1 MPAYSKLTQFFLLL
15 FFQATIE
22 GSKPGVEQTKVV
34 AQHAQMEKLNR
45 LEREYLVLTHTQS
58 KAEVR
63 TRMDPSVP
71 SLALLKP
78 E

>member
-1 MPAYSKLTQFFLLL
+1 M
-15 FFQATIE
+15 E
-22 GSKPGVEQTKVV
+22 RTKVV

-63 TRMDPSVP
+63 TTMDPPNSFTDPAV
-71 SLALLKP
+71 
-78 E
+78 

>member
-1 MPAYSKLTQFFLLL
+1 
-15 FFQATIE
+15 
-22 GSKPGVEQTKVV
+22 
-34 AQHAQMEKLNR
+34 MEKLNR

-63 TRMDPSVP
+63 TKMDPSVP

-78 E
+78 EQECFLVFVYVSLQ